1 MFKRFAKIISI
12 LLIVGMSRN
21 GLAAVFGTVAYFT
34 DSAEVAGI
42 TITAGTLA
50 FTAVETDLP
59 NNNILY
65 PGEVLPAIN
74 GAPAIDAYRR
84 IDVEQSGTMDFNY
97 SVSITGA
104 TPSSATSTIC
114 HALTISDGTIT
125 VNLDGNYKSDPILCG
140 ATSTLNL
147 TFHLI
152 SSNSELVDQTCDFD
166 YTVKAWQTNLAEDAG
181 GFMGAQTIHSSVTA
195 DPWIVGEEEKAEEQV
210 LSVPMEEKIDGGD
223 TGDEL
228 DPMEKEAEEKT
239 DDGSVGEEEKS
250 EPEPAAEPEK
260 EEVEDLVVDEGAVL
274 VPDPVDEVSEPA
286 TDAGGDG
293 GGDQGGDSEGVED
306 GDAGSEGGQTAG
318 E

>member
-1 MFKRFAKIISI
+1 MNWS
-12 LLIVGMSRN
+12 GS
-21 GLAAVFGTVAYFT
+21 AAVLGTIAYFT
-34 DSAEVAGI
+34 DSAEIAGI
-42 TITAGTLA
+42 TITAGNLA
-50 FTAVETDLP
+50 FTAAETDLP

-166 YTVKAWQTNLAEDAG
+166 YVIKAWQTNLAEDAG
-181 GFMGAQTIHSSVTA
+181 GFMGTQTIHSSVTA
-195 DPWIVGEEEKAEEQV
+195 DPWIVGEEEKAEE
-210 LSVPMEEKIDGGD
+210 LAAADSAEKKIDGGD
-223 TGDEL
+223 TGGQIGETE
-228 DPMEKEAEEKT
+228 PKPEEKT
-239 DDGSVGEEEKS
+239 DDSSVGEEEKS

-260 EEVEDLVVDEGAVL
+260 EEVEDSVVDEGAVL
-274 VPDPVDEVSEPA
+274 VPDFVDEVSEPA

-293 GGDQGGDSEGVED
+293 GGDQGE
-306 GDAGSEGGQTAG
+306 GSEGYEGSDTGSEGSQIAG